1 MGTKTTMGSNFK
13 PEVVKEVF
21 SKVNGHSSI
30 IKLAK
35 KMPVAFSG
43 NDIFTFSLDGEAAIV
58 GEGGQKPAGGA
69 TVAPVSV
76 TPVKVVY
83 QHRVSNEFMR
93 ASEEKALGMLQAFT
107 DGFAMKIAR
116 AIDIMSFHGVNPADL
131 KASDKIGNNHLDTVT
146 SVTYTDGKPEDALN
160 AAIAVIGD
168 NDVNG
173 YALSKAFATA
183 LGSYKENGVS
193 LYPEFKLGAN
203 PGKLVGTACDVNST
217 VNKGNADALAYVG
230 DFENAF
236 RWGYADEIPMEVIQY
251 GDPDGQGDLKR
262 TNEVV
267 LRAEAW
273 IGWGILNKDAF
284 ARIVKQQ
291 TQADSKG

>member
-1 MGTKTTMGSNFK
+1 MGTKTAMGSNFK

-58 GEGGQKPAGGA
+58 GEGAQKPAGTA

-107 DGFAMKIAR
+107 DGFAMK
-116 AIDIMSFHGVNPADL
+116 S
-131 KASDKIGNNHLDTVT
+131 
-146 SVTYTDGKPEDALN
+146 PEQS
-160 AAIAVIGD
+160 ISC
-168 NDVNG
+168 
-173 YALSKAFATA
+173 LSM
-183 LGSYKENGVS
+183 VS
-193 LYPEFKLGAN
+193 TRP
-203 PGKLVGTACDVNST
+203 T
-217 VNKGNADALAYVG
+217 
-230 DFENAF
+230 
-236 RWGYADEIPMEVIQY
+236 
-251 GDPDGQGDLKR
+251 
-262 TNEVV
+262 
-267 LRAEAW
+267 
-273 IGWGILNKDAF
+273 
-284 ARIVKQQ
+284 
-291 TQADSKG
+291 